1 MLCLGVERREVEL
14 NSHQELRLA
23 MERLD
28 KTHLIHLG
36 DTYSS
41 FFVMNTKKGLK
52 IHLSDFNVISSHCLK
67 SPGRAEF

>member
-36 DTYSS
+36 DTHAS
-41 FFVMNTKKGLK
+41 FLVMNTKRVDFLK
-52 IHLSDFNVISSHCLK
+52 IHLSDFNVISCYHK
-67 SPGRAEF
+67 I